1 MFPINLAQLLG
12 WACLAFTCVVVA
24 WRGGRPEKL
33 GAGVIA
39 AAWVLSTLVE
49 QRHSW
54 LEPQVG
60 VFIVDILA
68 LIGFVAIAYWSRRYW
83 AIWVAGF
90 HAVGVLTHLLFL
102 INPQALYRAYYML
115 SFSIGFLLLGALL
128 AGVIFETGK
137 PPAASL
143 RAVSRR

>member
-1 MFPINLAQLLG
+1 MFPVNLAQLLG

-68 LIGFVAIAYWSRRYW
+68 LIAFVAIAYRYRRYW
-83 AIWVAGF
+83 AIWVAGC
-90 HAVGVLTHLLFL
+90 HAVGVLTHVLFL
-102 INPQALYRAYYML
+102 IDPKALYRAYYML

-128 AGVIFETGK
+128 AGAMFETGK
-137 PPAASL
+137 SDAL
-143 RAVSRR
+143 SRR